1 MWVTNQTKF
10 DEHSFP
16 FRRRSIVDKFQH
28 SENSYDILHQ
38 TPSQVKWDLYNKLH
52 ISNYK
57 KVHYDVVSNVM
68 VLQVN
73 TRENTFVRVTQM
85 QYNTDLLELLT
96 IRAREQHAH
105 FAVVAHR
112 TLKGLDPDID
122 PDRAPKN
129 FKDAMSRKDRQ
140 EWAEAL
146 NKEYRGFKD
155 RNAFAIVKPPKGARI
170 LGTLTR

>member
-1 MWVTNQTKF
+1 
-10 DEHSFP
+10 
-16 FRRRSIVDKFQH
+16 
-28 SENSYDILHQ
+28 
-38 TPSQVKWDLYNKLH
+38 
-52 ISNYK
+52 
-57 KVHYDVVSNVM
+57 M

-73 TRENTFVRVTQM
+73 TRENTFVRVTQK

-96 IRAREQHAH
+96 IRAREQQAH
-105 FAVVAHR
+105 FAGVAHR

-155 RNAFAIVKPPKGARI
+155 RNALAIVKPPKGARI
-170 LGTLTR
+170 LGTLTRWEYKEDNSTLVKYKVRMIVLSL